1 MTSSNLIVQAFRRP
15 ESLPSLNLD
24 GWDKL
29 VRQARRSNLLASLES
44 LLRERC
50 LLNCVPVQAREHLA
64 WSRVVADRHAKAV
77 QWEVEKLTEALEKIP
92 TPVLLLKGAA
102 YRMARLPAAQGRLFS
117 DIDIM
122 VPRER
127 LAEVEAALMRHGWAT
142 THHDAYDQHYY
153 RTWMHE
159 LPPMRHIARM
169 TVVDVHH
176 AIVPMTSCVHPD
188 SARLWESAIVL
199 EGNDKLRVLAPTDM
213 VLHSAVHLFHDGE
226 FDSGLRD
233 LVDLHRLLL
242 QFGDAASFWPRLADR
257 ARELDLARPLFYAL
271 RYTSKLLGTPIPYEM
286 RDISDIGRPNGFV
299 TMMMDVAFMRGLR
312 PHGSDCSD
320 WLTGPARQFLYIR
333 ANWLR
338 MPPLLLARHLL
349 HKAFFSPKA
358 D

>member
-1 MTSSNLIVQAFRRP
+1 MTSADLLLQVFRRP
-15 ESLPSLNLD
+15 ESLSSLGLD
-24 GWDKL
+24 DWDCL
-29 VRQARRSNLLASLES
+29 IRQARRANLLASLES

-50 LLNCVPVQAREHLA
+50 LLDCVPAQAREHLA
-64 WSRVVADRHAKAV
+64 WSRILADRHAKAV
-77 QWEVEKLTEALEKIP
+77 QWEVGKLTEALEKVP

-102 YRMARLPAAQGRLFS
+102 YRMAQLPAAQGRLFS

-122 VPRER
+122 VPREC
-127 LAEVEAALMRHGWAT
+127 LAEVEAALMMHGWAT

-159 LPPMRHIARM
+159 LPPMRHITRM

-176 AIVPMTSCVHPD
+176 AIVPTTSRVRPN
-188 SARLWESAIVL
+188 SAKLWESATAL
-199 EGNDKLRVLAPTDM
+199 DGHCKLHVLAPADM

-242 QFGDAASFWPRLADR
+242 HFGDTPAFWPQLAYR

-271 RYTSKLLGTPIPYEM
+271 RYASRLLGTPVPYEVQ
-286 RDISDIGRPNGFV
+286 DISDIGRPNGLV
-299 TMMMDVAFMRGLR
+299 SRMMDAAFMRGLR
-312 PHGSDCSD
+312 PHGSGCSV
-320 WLTGPARQFLYIR
+320 WLTGLARQFLYIR

-349 HKAFFSPKA
+349 HKAFISPKA